1 MPGVI
6 CANESSDAMEA
17 RRHETSRTNQNLI
30 LGRSRG
36 RPLTLE
42 DVYRLVLDL
51 GDQLDRIEKRLHEQA
66 QSRQSAER
74 KDTPDVNHV

>member
-1 MPGVI
+1 MQARSRQDGMP
-6 CANESSDAMEA
+6 NK
-17 RRHETSRTNQNLI
+17 NLI
-30 LGRSRG
+30 LGRARG

-66 QSRQSAER
+66 PARQRER
-74 KDTPDVNHV
+74 KDTPDGLSS

>member
-1 MPGVI
+1 MQ
-6 CANESSDAMEA
+6 A
-17 RRHETSRTNQNLI
+17 RSRQDGMLNKNLI
-30 LGRSRG
+30 LGRARG

-66 QSRQSAER
+66 PPRQSAR
-74 KDTPDVNHV
+74 KETPDVSS